1 MKNTEFYQ
9 KLADMLEMEATAITG
24 EVVLKDISSWDS
36 LAMLSFVAF
45 ADSQFGVVIEGSKLA
60 ACRTVDDLISLLPG
74 KIED

>member
-1 MKNTEFYQ
+1 MKKSEFNE
-9 KLADMLEMEATAITG
+9 KMADILEVEASAITG
-24 EVVLKDISSWDS
+24 EMALKDLSSWDS
-36 LAMLSFVAF
+36 LAMLSFVAL